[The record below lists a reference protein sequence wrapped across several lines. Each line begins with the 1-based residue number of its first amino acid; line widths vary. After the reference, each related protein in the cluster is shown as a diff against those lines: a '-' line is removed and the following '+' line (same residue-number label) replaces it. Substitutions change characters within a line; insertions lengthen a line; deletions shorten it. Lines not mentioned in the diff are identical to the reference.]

1 MARKRYGKPGDLM
14 QLRTVLWQAILDAK
28 ALTDSSPSAPGL
40 VLRCAHALAQ
50 LAGAYTK
57 LVESSELEQR
67 IKALEERAH
76 GT

>member
-28 ALTDSSPSAPGL
+28 ALTDSSPSDPGL

-50 LAGAYTK
+50 LAGGPMG
-57 LVESSELEQR
+57 R
-67 IKALEERAH
+67 
-76 GT
+76 GP